1 MIYKMYKCNSFNVH
15 TLKTNKFKT
24 SHIEIIFRK
33 QIIKEEL
40 GSYALL
46 IDVLSENSKAYP
58 TRKDLII
65 KFEELYK
72 MSIYGTTSKTG
83 NVLNSSFIVDFINP
97 EYIDDKNYLEEV
109 IKLPFELLQNP
120 NATNEEFDLKT
131 FNIVKERI
139 KREIKSINDN
149 SFKVCVKKAFEAMDK
164 NSPTAYSLF
173 GTIEEIDKITPDSL
187 YKLYKKFFKEN
198 VCDIF
203 VIGNLDM
210 DEVVSL
216 IKKNFK
222 HRYINNSNLVLKVDN
237 KVKKKETIK
246 SDISDNIQANMVMIY
261 NIKDLNPIEK
271 NITFSVFNYIFG
283 NGGLTC
289 KLYQRIREE
298 NSLCYSIN
306 SMYLKYDELLLVHV
320 SLENSNVKKAITLI
334 NKCLKEMVS
343 GNFTEEEVKDAV
355 ANLCISLDLA
365 YDNNVSLLNNYVF
378 NYFDNMPL
386 IDERKDMLNKTT
398 REDVINLAKK
408 IKLNTVF
415 TLKGKEEE

>member
-164 NSPTAYSLF
+164 NSPTAY
-173 GTIEEIDKITPDSL
+173 
-187 YKLYKKFFKEN
+187 
-198 VCDIF
+198 
-203 VIGNLDM
+203 
-210 DEVVSL
+210 
-216 IKKNFK
+216 
-222 HRYINNSNLVLKVDN
+222 
-237 KVKKKETIK
+237 K
-246 SDISDNIQANMVMIY
+246 S
-261 NIKDLNPIEK
+261 E
-271 NITFSVFNYIFG
+271 
-283 NGGLTC
+283 
-289 KLYQRIREE
+289 
-298 NSLCYSIN
+298 
-306 SMYLKYDELLLVHV
+306 
-320 SLENSNVKKAITLI
+320 
-334 NKCLKEMVS
+334 
-343 GNFTEEEVKDAV
+343 
-355 ANLCISLDLA
+355 
-365 YDNNVSLLNNYVF
+365 
-378 NYFDNMPL
+378 
-386 IDERKDMLNKTT
+386 
-398 REDVINLAKK
+398 AKRS
-408 IKLNTVF
+408 
-415 TLKGKEEE
+415 